1 MEVVVWVFSPNV
13 LFCSRVSW
21 LENYTSLS
29 EMTMQ
34 PDYSLLSGAK
44 VVSTSD
50 NHFQPLV
57 GKCSGTGCQV
67 QLLSGLVLAGY
78 N

>member
-1 MEVVVWVFSPNV
+1 MGFSPNV

-21 LENYTSLS
+21 LENYNSLS

-34 PDYSLLSGAK
+34 PDYFLLSGAK
-44 VVSTSD
+44 VVSISD

-57 GKCSGTGCQV
+57 GECSGTGCQV
-67 QLLSGLVLAGY
+67 QLLSGLVLTGCK
-78 N
+78 

>member
-1 MEVVVWVFSPNV
+1 MGFPPNV

-29 EMTMQ
+29 KITMQ

-50 NHFQPLV
+50 NHFQPLL
-57 GKCSGTGCQV
+57 GKYSRTGCQV
-67 QLLSGLVLAGY
+67 QLLSSLILAGY
-78 N
+78 K